1 MAYKDYKKNKAKCL
15 EDWFDDEIEEFLV
28 SRFYP
33 ELKYIHDGKTFEKR
47 KKKINHSKKVINK
60 NTLPSGVNK

>member
-15 EDWFDDEIEEFLV
+15 KDWFDDENEEFLV

-33 ELKYIHDGKTFEKR
+33 ELKYILQPELLSSKASEKK
-47 KKKINHSKKVINK
+47 KKKINNSK
-60 NTLPSGVNK
+60 SY